1 MTELLMFLAVTLGM
15 ALCVAGVVVWVLLRK
30 GPVVTSASQSQAN
43 VKVYKEQIL
52 DLDREHANG
61 HLSDSEW
68 QQSRDELSVRLLQDT
83 AIEDDPHVIT
93 QAQSWPTAVVIALVF
108 PISALGFYIWLGTPE
123 ALSPMAP
130 AAVSAA
136 AETDQA
142 APPNL
147 DQIAENLASKLQ
159 ADPNN
164 LEGWVLLGRTYRS
177 MGNLDAALSAFD
189 RALKLKADDELILA
203 RAEVLAAKNQ
213 GRFDGEPW
221 RVIREVLQR
230 DPQNYAA
237 MLLAGSASYADNRY
251 ADALE
256 FWQRA
261 RLRLSADHPDVPNLI
276 EAMSTVQAKLKNPA
290 SPSATPATPAAQGAQ
305 GVPAAPA
312 SGSAASGT
320 APAAAAVSATG
331 GAASAL
337 NVSGQ
342 VRLSAALKSQTSP
355 TDVVFVY
362 AVPANGERMPLALL
376 KTTVAQLPLNFT
388 LDDNSA
394 MLPDRKLSGA
404 GQVLVKARISKSG
417 NAIPQSGDWE
427 GSLGPVKVGSTGLDL
442 EIKTQRP

>member
-1 MTELLMFLAVTLGM
+1 
-15 ALCVAGVVVWVLLRK
+15 
-30 GPVVTSASQSQAN
+30 
-43 VKVYKEQIL
+43 
-52 DLDREHANG
+52 
-61 HLSDSEW
+61 
-68 QQSRDELSVRLLQDT
+68 
-83 AIEDDPHVIT
+83 
-93 QAQSWPTAVVIALVF
+93 
-108 PISALGFYIWLGTPE
+108 
-123 ALSPMAP
+123 
-130 AAVSAA
+130 
-136 AETDQA
+136 
-142 APPNL
+142 
-147 DQIAENLASKLQ
+147 LASKLQ

-164 LEGWVLLGRTYRS
+164 LEGWVLLGRTHRS

-189 RALKLKADDELILA
+189 RALKLNPDDELILA

-221 RVIREVLQR
+221 RVVREVLQR

-237 MLLAGSASYADNRY
+237 LLLAGSASYANNRY

-290 SPSATPATPAAQGAQ
+290 SPSATSAAQGAQ
-305 GVPAAPA
+305 GATPAQ
-312 SGSAASGT
+312 GSAASGT
-320 APAAAAVSATG
+320 APAAAVASASKS
-331 GAASAL
+331 AASGL
-337 NVSGQ
+337 SVSGQ
-342 VRLSAALKSQTSP
+342 VRLSPALKSQTSP

-388 LDDNSA
+388 LDDSSA

-404 GQVLVKARISKSG
+404 SQVLVKARISKSG

-427 GSLGPVKVGSTGLDL
+427 SSLGPVKVGATGLDL

>member
-15 ALCVAGVVVWVLLRK
+15 ALCVAGVVVWVLLRQ

-43 VKVYKEQIL
+43 VKVYREQIL

-83 AIEDDPHVIT
+83 AVEDEPHVIT
-93 QAQSWPTAVVIALVF
+93 QAQSWRTAVVIALVF
-108 PISALGFYIWLGTPE
+108 PISALALYIWLGAPE
-123 ALSPMAP
+123 AFSPMP
-130 AAVSAA
+130 SAAVSAEA
-136 AETDQA
+136 ATEQA

-147 DQIAENLASKLQ
+147 DQIVENLASKLQ

-164 LEGWVLLGRTYRS
+164 LEGWVLLGRTHRS

-189 RALKLKADDELILA
+189 RALKLNPDDELILA

-237 MLLAGSASYADNRY
+237 LLLAGSASYANNRY

-276 EAMSTVQAKLKNPA
+276 EAMSAVQAKLKNPA
-290 SPSATPATPAAQGAQ
+290 SPSSTPAAQGA
-305 GVPAAPA
+305 PSAPA
-312 SGSAASGT
+312 SGSAAAGAT
-320 APAAAAVSATG
+320 PAAAVASATG

-342 VRLSAALKSQTSP
+342 VRLSKALTSQTSP

-376 KTTVAQLPLNFT
+376 KTTVAQLPLKFT
-388 LDDNSA
+388 LDDSSA

-404 GQVLVKARISKSG
+404 SQVLVKARISKSG

-427 GSLGPVKVGSTGLDL
+427 GSLGPVKLGSTGLDL

>member
-15 ALCVAGVVVWVLLRK
+15 ALCVAGVVVWVLLRQ

-43 VKVYKEQIL
+43 VKVYREQIL

-61 HLSDSEW
+61 HLSDAEW

-83 AIEDDPHVIT
+83 AVEDEPQLIT
-93 QAQSWPTAVVIALVF
+93 QAQSWRTAVVIALVF
-108 PISALGFYIWLGTPE
+108 PISALGLYIWLGAPE
-123 ALSPMAP
+123 AISPMPP
-130 AAVSAA
+130 ASALAEAATEQAA
-136 AETDQA
+136 A
-142 APPNL
+142 PNL
-147 DQIAENLASKLQ
+147 DQIVENLASKLQ

-164 LEGWVLLGRTYRS
+164 LEGWVLLGRTHRS

-189 RALKLKADDELILA
+189 RALKLNADDELILA

-230 DPQNYAA
+230 DPQNYGAL
-237 MLLAGSASYADNRY
+237 LLAGSASYANNRY

-290 SPSATPATPAAQGAQ
+290 SPSSTPAAQSAQ
-305 GVPAAPA
+305 GAVPAQ
-312 SGSAASGT
+312 GSAAAGA
-320 APAAAAVSATG
+320 APAAAVASAAG
-331 GAASAL
+331 GAASGL

-376 KTTVAQLPLNFT
+376 KTTVAQLPLKFT
-388 LDDNSA
+388 LDDSSA

-404 GQVLVKARISKSG
+404 SQVLVKARISKSG

-427 GSLGPVKVGSTGLDL
+427 GSLGPVKVGASGLDL

>member
-1 MTELLMFLAVTLGM
+1 MLFA
-15 ALCVAGVVVWVLLRK
+15 
-30 GPVVTSASQSQAN
+30 SAS
-43 VKVYKEQIL
+43 V
-52 DLDREHANG
+52 
-61 HLSDSEW
+61 
-68 QQSRDELSVRLLQDT
+68 
-83 AIEDDPHVIT
+83 
-93 QAQSWPTAVVIALVF
+93 
-108 PISALGFYIWLGTPE
+108 E
-123 ALSPMAP
+123 AAT
-130 AAVSAA
+130 
-136 AETDQA
+136 EQA

-147 DQIAENLASKLQ
+147 DQIAASLANKLQ

-164 LEGWVLLGRTYRS
+164 LEGWILLGRTHRS
-177 MGNLDAALSAFD
+177 MGNLDAALSAFE
-189 RALKLKADDELILA
+189 RALKLNPDDELILA

-230 DPQNYAA
+230 DPQNYGAV
-237 MLLAGSASYADNRY
+237 LLAGSASYADNRY

-261 RLRLSADHPDVPNLI
+261 RLQLSADHPDVPNLI

-290 SPSATPATPAAQGAQ
+290 SPSAAPAAQGA
-305 GVPAAPA
+305 PSAPA
-312 SGSAASGT
+312 S
-320 APAAAAVSATG
+320 G

-388 LDDNSA
+388 LDDSSA

-404 GQVLVKARISKSG
+404 SQVLVKARISKSG

-427 GSLGPVKVGSTGLDL
+427 GSLGPVKVGSSGLNL

>member
-1 MTELLMFLAVTLGM
+1 
-15 ALCVAGVVVWVLLRK
+15 
-30 GPVVTSASQSQAN
+30 VVTSASQSQAN
-43 VKVYKEQIL
+43 VKVYREQIL

-61 HLSDSEW
+61 HLSDAEW
-68 QQSRDELSVRLLQDT
+68 QLSRDELSVRLLQDT
-83 AIEDDPHVIT
+83 AVEDEPHVIT
-93 QAQSWPTAVVIALVF
+93 QAQSWPTAVVVALVF
-108 PISALGFYIWLGTPE
+108 PIAALGLYIWLGTPE
-123 ALSPMAP
+123 AINPMPP
-130 AAVSAA
+130 AAVSAEA
-136 AETDQA
+136 ATEQA

-147 DQIAENLASKLQ
+147 DQIVENLASKLQ

-164 LEGWVLLGRTYRS
+164 LEGWVLLGRTHRS

-189 RALKLKADDELILA
+189 RALKLNADDELILA

-221 RVIREVLQR
+221 RVIGEVLQR

-237 MLLAGSASYADNRY
+237 LLLAGSASYANNRY

-276 EAMSTVQAKLKNPA
+276 EAMSTVQAKLKNQA
-290 SPSATPATPAAQGAQ
+290 SPSATPAAQGA
-305 GVPAAPA
+305 PSAPA
-312 SGSAASGT
+312 SVSAASGT
-320 APAAAAVSATG
+320 APAAAVTSATG
-331 GAASAL
+331 GTASAL

-376 KTTVAQLPLNFT
+376 KTTVAQLPLKFT
-388 LDDNSA
+388 LDDSSA

-404 GQVLVKARISKSG
+404 SQVLVKARISKSG
-417 NAIPQSGDWE
+417 NAIPQPGDWE

>member
-15 ALCVAGVVVWVLLRK
+15 ALCVAGVVVWVLLRQ

-43 VKVYKEQIL
+43 VKVYREQIL

-61 HLSDSEW
+61 HLSDAEW

-83 AIEDDPHVIT
+83 AVEDEPQVIT
-93 QAQSWPTAVVIALVF
+93 QAQSWRTAVVIALVF
-108 PISALGFYIWLGTPE
+108 PISALGLYIWLGAPE
-123 ALSPMAP
+123 AISPMPP
-130 AAVSAA
+130 ASALAEAATEQAA
-136 AETDQA
+136 A
-142 APPNL
+142 PNL
-147 DQIAENLASKLQ
+147 DQIVENLASKLQ

-164 LEGWVLLGRTYRS
+164 LEGWVLLGRTHRS

-189 RALKLKADDELILA
+189 RALKLNADDELILA

-230 DPQNYAA
+230 DPQNYGAL
-237 MLLAGSASYADNRY
+237 LLAGSASYANNRY

-290 SPSATPATPAAQGAQ
+290 SPSSTPAAQSAQ
-305 GVPAAPA
+305 GAVPAQ
-312 SGSAASGT
+312 GSAASGA
-320 APAAAAVSATG
+320 APAAAVASAAG

-376 KTTVAQLPLNFT
+376 KTTVAQLPLSFT
-388 LDDNSA
+388 LDDSSA

-404 GQVLVKARISKSG
+404 SQVLVKARISKSG

-427 GSLGPVKVGSTGLDL
+427 GSLGPVKVGATGLDL

>member
-15 ALCVAGVVVWVLLRK
+15 ALCVAGVVVWVLLRQ

-43 VKVYKEQIL
+43 VKVYREQIL

-61 HLSDSEW
+61 HLSDAEW

-83 AIEDDPHVIT
+83 AVEDEPHVIT
-93 QAQSWPTAVVIALVF
+93 QAQSWRTAVVIALVF
-108 PISALGFYIWLGTPE
+108 PMSALGLYIWLGAPE
-123 ALSPMAP
+123 AISPMLFASASVE
-130 AAVSAA
+130 AAT
-136 AETDQA
+136 EQA

-147 DQIAENLASKLQ
+147 DQIAASLANKLQ

-164 LEGWVLLGRTYRS
+164 LEGWILLGRTHRS
-177 MGNLDAALSAFD
+177 MGNLDAALSAFE
-189 RALKLKADDELILA
+189 RALKLNPDDELILA

-230 DPQNYAA
+230 DPQNYGAL
-237 MLLAGSASYADNRY
+237 LLAGSASYADNRY

-261 RLRLSADHPDVPNLI
+261 RLQLSADHPDVPNLI

-290 SPSATPATPAAQGAQ
+290 SPSAAPAAQGA
-305 GVPAAPA
+305 PSAPA
-312 SGSAASGT
+312 S
-320 APAAAAVSATG
+320 G

-337 NVSGQ
+337 NLSGQ

-388 LDDNSA
+388 LDDSSA

-404 GQVLVKARISKSG
+404 SQVLVKARISKSG

-427 GSLGPVKVGSTGLDL
+427 GSLGPVKVGSSGLNL

>member
-15 ALCVAGVVVWVLLRK
+15 ALCVAGVVVWVLLRQ

-43 VKVYKEQIL
+43 VKVYREQIL

-61 HLSDSEW
+61 HLSDAEW

-83 AIEDDPHVIT
+83 AVDDEPHVIT
-93 QAQSWPTAVVIALVF
+93 QAQSWRTAVVIALVF
-108 PISALGFYIWLGTPE
+108 PMSALALYIWLGAPE
-123 ALSPMAP
+123 AFSPMP
-130 AAVSAA
+130 SAAVSAEA
-136 AETDQA
+136 ATEQA

-147 DQIAENLASKLQ
+147 DQIVENLASKLQ

-164 LEGWVLLGRTYRS
+164 LEGWVLLGRTHRS

-189 RALKLKADDELILA
+189 RALKLNADDELILA

-237 MLLAGSASYADNRY
+237 LLLAGSASYANNRY

-261 RLRLSADHPDVPNLI
+261 RLLLAADHPDVPNLI
-276 EAMSTVQAKLKNPA
+276 EAMSTVQAKMKNQA
-290 SPSATPATPAAQGAQ
+290 SPPATPAAQGA
-305 GVPAAPA
+305 PSAPA
-312 SGSAASGT
+312 SGGAAAGT
-320 APAAAAVSATG
+320 APAAAVASAAG

-376 KTTVAQLPLNFT
+376 KTTVAQLPLKFT
-388 LDDNSA
+388 LDDSSA

-404 GQVLVKARISKSG
+404 SQVLVKARVSKSG

-427 GSLGPVKVGSTGLDL
+427 GSLGPVKVGATGLDL

>member
-1 MTELLMFLAVTLGM
+1 
-15 ALCVAGVVVWVLLRK
+15 
-30 GPVVTSASQSQAN
+30 
-43 VKVYKEQIL
+43 
-52 DLDREHANG
+52 
-61 HLSDSEW
+61 
-68 QQSRDELSVRLLQDT
+68 
-83 AIEDDPHVIT
+83 
-93 QAQSWPTAVVIALVF
+93 
-108 PISALGFYIWLGTPE
+108 
-123 ALSPMAP
+123 
-130 AAVSAA
+130 
-136 AETDQA
+136 
-142 APPNL
+142 
-147 DQIAENLASKLQ
+147 
-159 ADPNN
+159 
-164 LEGWVLLGRTYRS
+164 

-189 RALKLKADDELILA
+189 RALKLNADDELILA

-237 MLLAGSASYADNRY
+237 LLLAGSASYANNRY

-290 SPSATPATPAAQGAQ
+290 SPSVTPAAQGAQ
-305 GVPAAPA
+305 G
-312 SGSAASGT
+312 T
-320 APAAAAVSATG
+320 APAAAVASAAG

-376 KTTVAQLPLNFT
+376 KTTVAQLPLKFT
-388 LDDNSA
+388 LDDSSA

-404 GQVLVKARISKSG
+404 SQVLVKARISKSG

>member
-15 ALCVAGVVVWVLLRK
+15 ALCVAGVVVWVLLRQ

-43 VKVYKEQIL
+43 VKVYREQIL

-61 HLSDSEW
+61 HLSDAEW

-83 AIEDDPHVIT
+83 AVEDEPQLIT
-93 QAQSWPTAVVIALVF
+93 QAQSWRTAVVIALVF
-108 PISALGFYIWLGTPE
+108 PISALGLYIWLGAPE
-123 ALSPMAP
+123 AISPMPP
-130 AAVSAA
+130 ASALAEAATEQAA
-136 AETDQA
+136 A
-142 APPNL
+142 PNL
-147 DQIAENLASKLQ
+147 DQIVENLASKLQ

-164 LEGWVLLGRTYRS
+164 LEGWVLLGRTHRS

-189 RALKLKADDELILA
+189 RALKLNADDELILA

-237 MLLAGSASYADNRY
+237 LLLAGSASYANNRY

-290 SPSATPATPAAQGAQ
+290 SPSSTPAAQSAQ
-305 GVPAAPA
+305 GAVPAQ
-312 SGSAASGT
+312 GSAAAGA
-320 APAAAAVSATG
+320 APAAAVASAAG
-331 GAASAL
+331 GAASGL

-376 KTTVAQLPLNFT
+376 KTTVAQLPLSFT
-388 LDDNSA
+388 LDDSSA

-404 GQVLVKARISKSG
+404 SQVLVKARISKSG

-427 GSLGPVKVGSTGLDL
+427 GSLGPVKVGATGLDL

>member
-15 ALCVAGVVVWVLLRK
+15 ALCVAGVVVWVLLRQ

-43 VKVYKEQIL
+43 VKVYREQIL

-83 AIEDDPHVIT
+83 AVEDEPHVIT
-93 QAQSWPTAVVIALVF
+93 QAQSWRTAVVIALVF
-108 PISALGFYIWLGTPE
+108 PISALALYIWLGAPE
-123 ALSPMAP
+123 AFSPMP
-130 AAVSAA
+130 SAAVSAEA
-136 AETDQA
+136 ATDQA

-147 DQIAENLASKLQ
+147 DQIVENLASKLQ

-164 LEGWVLLGRTYRS
+164 LEGWVLLGRTHRS

-189 RALKLKADDELILA
+189 RALKLNADDELILA

-237 MLLAGSASYADNRY
+237 LLLAGSASYANNRY

-261 RLRLSADHPDVPNLI
+261 RLRLTADHPDVPNLI
-276 EAMSTVQAKLKNPA
+276 EAMSAVQAKLKNPA
-290 SPSATPATPAAQGAQ
+290 SPSSTPAAQGA
-305 GVPAAPA
+305 PSAPA
-312 SGSAASGT
+312 SGSAAAGAT
-320 APAAAAVSATG
+320 PAAAVASATG

-342 VRLSAALKSQTSP
+342 VRLSKALTSQTSP

-376 KTTVAQLPLNFT
+376 KTTVAQLPLKFT
-388 LDDNSA
+388 LDDSSA

-404 GQVLVKARISKSG
+404 SQVLVKARISKSG

-427 GSLGPVKVGSTGLDL
+427 GSLGPVKLGSTGLDL

>member
-1 MTELLMFLAVTLGM
+1 MTELLVFLAVTLGL
-15 ALCVAGVVVWVLLRK
+15 ALCVAGVMVWVLLRQ

-43 VKVYKEQIL
+43 VKVYREQIL

-61 HLSDSEW
+61 HLSDAEW

-83 AIEDDPHVIT
+83 AVEDEPHVIT
-93 QAQSWPTAVVIALVF
+93 QAPSWRTAVVIALLF
-108 PISALGFYIWLGTPE
+108 PMSALTLYIWLGAPE
-123 ALSPMAP
+123 ALSPVPTSAS
-130 AAVSAA
+130 ASAA
-136 AETDQA
+136 AETEQA

-147 DQIAENLASKLQ
+147 DQIAASLANKLQ
-159 ADPNN
+159 SDPNN

-189 RALKLKADDELILA
+189 RAFKLSADDELMLA

-237 MLLAGSASYADNRY
+237 LLLAGSASYADNHY

-261 RLRLSADHPDVPNLI
+261 RLRLTADHPDVPNLV
-276 EAMSTVQAKLKNPA
+276 EAMSTVQAKLKSPVNP
-290 SPSATPATPAAQGAQ
+290 SSTPAAQGTPAP
-305 GVPAAPA
+305 GSAAPA
-312 SGSAASGT
+312 T
-320 APAAAAVSATG
+320 APAAAQATAAG
-331 GAASAL
+331 GAASGL

-355 TDVVFVY
+355 QDVVFVY
-362 AVPANGERMPLALL
+362 AIPANGERMPLALL

-388 LDDNSA
+388 LDDSSA

-404 GQVLVKARISKSG
+404 SQVLVKARISKSG

-427 GSLGPVKVGSTGLDL
+427 GSLGPVKVGSSGLNL

>member
-15 ALCVAGVVVWVLLRK
+15 ALCVAGVVVWVLLRQ

-43 VKVYKEQIL
+43 VKVYREQIL

-61 HLSDSEW
+61 HLSDAEW

-83 AIEDDPHVIT
+83 AVEDEPQVIT
-93 QAQSWPTAVVIALVF
+93 QAQSWRTAVVVALVF
-108 PISALGFYIWLGTPE
+108 PISALGLYIWLGAPE
-123 ALSPMAP
+123 AISPMPP
-130 AAVSAA
+130 ASALAEAATEQAA
-136 AETDQA
+136 A
-142 APPNL
+142 PNL
-147 DQIAENLASKLQ
+147 DQIVENLASKLQ

-164 LEGWVLLGRTYRS
+164 LEGWVLLGRTHRS

-189 RALKLKADDELILA
+189 RALKLNADDELILA

-237 MLLAGSASYADNRY
+237 LLLAGSASYANNRY

-290 SPSATPATPAAQGAQ
+290 SPSSTPAAQSAQ
-305 GVPAAPA
+305 GAVPAQ
-312 SGSAASGT
+312 GSAASGA
-320 APAAAAVSATG
+320 APAAAVASAAG

-376 KTTVAQLPLNFT
+376 KTTVAQLPLKFT
-388 LDDNSA
+388 LDDSSA

-404 GQVLVKARISKSG
+404 SQVLVKARISKSG

-427 GSLGPVKVGSTGLDL
+427 GSLGPVKVGATGLDL

>member
-15 ALCVAGVVVWVLLRK
+15 ALCVAGVVVWVLLRQ

-43 VKVYKEQIL
+43 VKVYREQIL

-61 HLSDSEW
+61 HLSDAEW

-83 AIEDDPHVIT
+83 AVEDEPQVIT
-93 QAQSWPTAVVIALVF
+93 QAQSWRTAVVVALVF
-108 PISALGFYIWLGTPE
+108 PISALGLYIWLGAPE
-123 ALSPMAP
+123 AISPMPP
-130 AAVSAA
+130 ASALAEAATEQAA
-136 AETDQA
+136 A
-142 APPNL
+142 PNL
-147 DQIAENLASKLQ
+147 DQIVENLASKLQ

-164 LEGWVLLGRTYRS
+164 LEGWVLLGRTHRS

-189 RALKLKADDELILA
+189 RALKLNADDELILA

-230 DPQNYAA
+230 DPQNYGAL
-237 MLLAGSASYADNRY
+237 LLAGSASYANNRY

-276 EAMSTVQAKLKNPA
+276 EAMSTVQTKLKNPA
-290 SPSATPATPAAQGAQ
+290 SPSSTPAAQSAQ
-305 GVPAAPA
+305 GAVPAQ
-312 SGSAASGT
+312 GSAASGA
-320 APAAAAVSATG
+320 APAAAVASAAG

-376 KTTVAQLPLNFT
+376 KTTVAQLPLSFT
-388 LDDNSA
+388 LDDSSA

-404 GQVLVKARISKSG
+404 SQVLVKARISKSG

-427 GSLGPVKVGSTGLDL
+427 GSLGPVKVGATGLDL

>member
-15 ALCVAGVVVWVLLRK
+15 ALCVAGVVVWVLLRQ

-43 VKVYKEQIL
+43 VKVYREQIL

-61 HLSDSEW
+61 HLSDAEW

-83 AIEDDPHVIT
+83 AVEDEPQLIT
-93 QAQSWPTAVVIALVF
+93 QAQSWRTAVVIALVF
-108 PISALGFYIWLGTPE
+108 PISALGLYIWLGAPE
-123 ALSPMAP
+123 AISPMPP
-130 AAVSAA
+130 ASASAEAATEQAA
-136 AETDQA
+136 A
-142 APPNL
+142 PNL
-147 DQIAENLASKLQ
+147 DQIVENLASKLQ

-164 LEGWVLLGRTYRS
+164 LEGWVLLGRTHRS

-189 RALKLKADDELILA
+189 RALKLNADDELILA

-237 MLLAGSASYADNRY
+237 LLLAGSASYANNRY

-276 EAMSTVQAKLKNPA
+276 EAMSTVQAKLKNPTT
-290 SPSATPATPAAQGAQ
+290 PSSTPAAQGAQ
-305 GVPAAPA
+305 GAPSASA

-320 APAAAAVSATG
+320 APAAPVASAAG
-331 GAASAL
+331 GAVSAL

-376 KTTVAQLPLNFT
+376 KTTVAQLPLSFT
-388 LDDNSA
+388 LDDSSA

-404 GQVLVKARISKSG
+404 SQVLVKARISKSG

-427 GSLGPVKVGSTGLDL
+427 GSLGPVKVGATGLDL

>member
-15 ALCVAGVVVWVLLRK
+15 ALCVAGVVVWVLLRQ

-43 VKVYKEQIL
+43 VKVYREQIL

-61 HLSDSEW
+61 HLSDAEW

-83 AIEDDPHVIT
+83 AVEDEPQLIT
-93 QAQSWPTAVVIALVF
+93 QAQSWRTAVVIALVF
-108 PISALGFYIWLGTPE
+108 PISALGLYIWLGAPE
-123 ALSPMAP
+123 AISPMPP
-130 AAVSAA
+130 ASALAEAATEQAA
-136 AETDQA
+136 A
-142 APPNL
+142 PNL
-147 DQIAENLASKLQ
+147 DQIVENLASKLQ

-164 LEGWVLLGRTYRS
+164 LEGWVLLGRTHRS

-189 RALKLKADDELILA
+189 RALKLNADDELILA

-237 MLLAGSASYADNRY
+237 LLLAGSASYANNRY

-276 EAMSTVQAKLKNPA
+276 EAMSTVQAKLKNPTT
-290 SPSATPATPAAQGAQ
+290 PSSTPAAQSAQ
-305 GVPAAPA
+305 GAVPAQ
-312 SGSAASGT
+312 GSAASGT
-320 APAAAAVSATG
+320 APAAPVASAAG
-331 GAASAL
+331 GAVSAL

-376 KTTVAQLPLNFT
+376 KTTVAQLPLSFT
-388 LDDNSA
+388 LDDSSA

-404 GQVLVKARISKSG
+404 SQVLVKARISKSG

-427 GSLGPVKVGSTGLDL
+427 GSLGPVKVGATGLDL

>member
-15 ALCVAGVVVWVLLRK
+15 ALCVAGVMVWVLLRQ

-43 VKVYKEQIL
+43 VKVYREQIL

-61 HLSDSEW
+61 HLSDAEW

-83 AIEDDPHVIT
+83 AVEDEPQVIT
-93 QAQSWPTAVVIALVF
+93 QAQSWRTAVVIALVF
-108 PISALGFYIWLGTPE
+108 PISALGLYIWLGAPE
-123 ALSPMAP
+123 AISPMPP
-130 AAVSAA
+130 ASASAEAATEQAA
-136 AETDQA
+136 A
-142 APPNL
+142 PNL
-147 DQIAENLASKLQ
+147 DQIVENLASKLQ

-164 LEGWVLLGRTYRS
+164 LEGWVLLGRTHRS

-189 RALKLKADDELILA
+189 RALKLNADDELILA

-237 MLLAGSASYADNRY
+237 LLLAGSASYANNRY

-276 EAMSTVQAKLKNPA
+276 EAMSTVQAKLKNPTT
-290 SPSATPATPAAQGAQ
+290 PSSTPAAQGAQ
-305 GVPAAPA
+305 GAPSASA

-320 APAAAAVSATG
+320 APAAPVASAAG
-331 GAASAL
+331 GAVSAL

-376 KTTVAQLPLNFT
+376 KTTVAQLPLSFT
-388 LDDNSA
+388 LDDSSA

-404 GQVLVKARISKSG
+404 SQVLVKARISKSG

-427 GSLGPVKVGSTGLDL
+427 GSLGPVKVGATGLDL

>member
-1 MTELLMFLAVTLGM
+1 MTELLMFLAITLGM
-15 ALCVAGVVVWVLLRK
+15 ALCVAGVVVWVLLRQ

-43 VKVYKEQIL
+43 VKVYREQIL

-83 AIEDDPHVIT
+83 AVEDEPHVIT
-93 QAQSWPTAVVIALVF
+93 QAQSWRTAVVIALVF
-108 PISALGFYIWLGTPE
+108 PISALGLYIWLGAPQ
-123 ALSPMAP
+123 ALSPMPP
-130 AAVSAA
+130 ASVSAEA
-136 AETDQA
+136 ATEQA

-147 DQIAENLASKLQ
+147 DQIVASLASKLQ

-164 LEGWVLLGRTYRS
+164 LEGWVLLGRTHRS

-189 RALKLKADDELILA
+189 RALKLNPDDELILA

-221 RVIREVLQR
+221 RVIGEVLQR

-237 MLLAGSASYADNRY
+237 LLLAGSASYANNRY

-276 EAMSTVQAKLKNPA
+276 EAMSTVQAKMKNPA
-290 SPSATPATPAAQGAQ
+290 SPSATPAAQGA
-305 GVPAAPA
+305 PSAPG
-312 SGSAASGT
+312 SGNAASGT
-320 APAAAAVSATG
+320 APAAAAAVASG
-331 GAASAL
+331 SAASGL
-337 NVSGQ
+337 SVSGQ
-342 VRLSAALKSQTSP
+342 VRLSPALKSQTSP

-376 KTTVAQLPLNFT
+376 KTTVAQLPLKFT
-388 LDDNSA
+388 LDDSSA

-404 GQVLVKARISKSG
+404 SQVLVKARISKSG

-427 GSLGPVKVGSTGLDL
+427 GSLGPVKVGATGLDL

>member
-15 ALCVAGVVVWVLLRK
+15 ALCVAGVVVWVLLRQ

-43 VKVYKEQIL
+43 VKVYREQIL

-83 AIEDDPHVIT
+83 AVEDEPHVIT
-93 QAQSWPTAVVIALVF
+93 QAQSWRTAVVIALVF
-108 PISALGFYIWLGTPE
+108 PISALALYIWLGAPE
-123 ALSPMAP
+123 AINPMPP
-130 AAVSAA
+130 AAVSAEAA
-136 AETDQA
+136 AEQA

-147 DQIAENLASKLQ
+147 DQIVENLASKLQ

-164 LEGWVLLGRTYRS
+164 LEGWVLLGRTHRS

-189 RALKLKADDELILA
+189 RALKLNADDELILA

-237 MLLAGSASYADNRY
+237 LLLAGSASYADNRY

-290 SPSATPATPAAQGAQ
+290 SPSATPAAQGA
-305 GVPAAPA
+305 PSAPA
-312 SGSAASGT
+312 SGSAAAGT
-320 APAAAAVSATG
+320 APAAAVPSAAG

-376 KTTVAQLPLNFT
+376 KTTVAQLPLKFT
-388 LDDNSA
+388 LDDSSA

-404 GQVLVKARISKSG
+404 SQVFVKARISKSG
-417 NAIPQSGDWE
+417 NAIPQPGDWE

>member
-15 ALCVAGVVVWVLLRK
+15 ALCVAGVVVWVLLRQ

-43 VKVYKEQIL
+43 VKVYREQIL

-61 HLSDSEW
+61 HLSDAEW

-83 AIEDDPHVIT
+83 AVEDEPHVIT
-93 QAQSWPTAVVIALVF
+93 QAQSWRTAVVIALVF
-108 PISALGFYIWLGTPE
+108 PMSALGLYIWLGAPE
-123 ALSPMAP
+123 AISPMLFASASVE
-130 AAVSAA
+130 AAT
-136 AETDQA
+136 EQA

-147 DQIAENLASKLQ
+147 DQIAASLANKLQ

-164 LEGWVLLGRTYRS
+164 LEGWILLGRTHRS
-177 MGNLDAALSAFD
+177 MGNLDAALSAFE
-189 RALKLKADDELILA
+189 RALKLNPDDELILA

-230 DPQNYAA
+230 DPQNYGAL
-237 MLLAGSASYADNRY
+237 LLAGSASYADNRY

-261 RLRLSADHPDVPNLI
+261 RLQLSADHPDVPNLI

-290 SPSATPATPAAQGAQ
+290 SPSAAPAAQGAQ
-305 GVPAAPA
+305 GAPSAPA
-312 SGSAASGT
+312 S
-320 APAAAAVSATG
+320 G

-388 LDDNSA
+388 LDDSSA

-404 GQVLVKARISKSG
+404 SQVLVKARISKSG

-427 GSLGPVKVGSTGLDL
+427 GSLGPVKVGSSGLNL

>member
-15 ALCVAGVVVWVLLRK
+15 ALCVAGVVVWVLLRQ

-43 VKVYKEQIL
+43 VKVYREQIL

-61 HLSDSEW
+61 HLSDAEW

-83 AIEDDPHVIT
+83 AVEDEPQLIT
-93 QAQSWPTAVVIALVF
+93 QAQSWRTAVVIALVF
-108 PISALGFYIWLGTPE
+108 PISALGLYIWLGAPE
-123 ALSPMAP
+123 AISPMPP
-130 AAVSAA
+130 ASALAEAATEQAA
-136 AETDQA
+136 A
-142 APPNL
+142 PNL
-147 DQIAENLASKLQ
+147 DQIVENLASKLQ

-164 LEGWVLLGRTYRS
+164 LEGWVLLGRTHRS

-189 RALKLKADDELILA
+189 RALKLNADDELILA

-230 DPQNYAA
+230 DPQNYGAL
-237 MLLAGSASYADNRY
+237 LLAGSASYANNRY

-276 EAMSTVQAKLKNPA
+276 EAMSTVQTKLKNPA
-290 SPSATPATPAAQGAQ
+290 SPSSTPAAQSAQ
-305 GVPAAPA
+305 GAVPAQ
-312 SGSAASGT
+312 GSAASGT
-320 APAAAAVSATG
+320 APAAAVASAAG
-331 GAASAL
+331 GAVSAL

-376 KTTVAQLPLNFT
+376 KTTVAQLPLKFT
-388 LDDNSA
+388 LDDSSA

-404 GQVLVKARISKSG
+404 SQVLVKARISKSG

-427 GSLGPVKVGSTGLDL
+427 GSLGPVKVGATGLDL

>member
-15 ALCVAGVVVWVLLRK
+15 ALCVAGVVVWVLLRQ

-43 VKVYKEQIL
+43 VKVYREQIL

-61 HLSDSEW
+61 HLSDAEW

-83 AIEDDPHVIT
+83 AVEDEPQLIT
-93 QAQSWPTAVVIALVF
+93 QAQSWRTAVVIALVF
-108 PISALGFYIWLGTPE
+108 PISALGLYIWLGAPE
-123 ALSPMAP
+123 AISPMPP
-130 AAVSAA
+130 ASALAEAATEQAA
-136 AETDQA
+136 A
-142 APPNL
+142 PNL
-147 DQIAENLASKLQ
+147 DQIVENLASKLQ

-164 LEGWVLLGRTYRS
+164 LEGWVLLGRTHRS

-189 RALKLKADDELILA
+189 RALKLNADDELILA

-230 DPQNYAA
+230 DPQNYGAL
-237 MLLAGSASYADNRY
+237 LLAGSASYANNRY

-290 SPSATPATPAAQGAQ
+290 SPSATPAAQGAQ
-305 GVPAAPA
+305 GAAPA

-320 APAAAAVSATG
+320 APAAAVASAAG

-376 KTTVAQLPLNFT
+376 KTTVAQLPLSFT
-388 LDDNSA
+388 LDDSSA

-404 GQVLVKARISKSG
+404 SQVLVKARISKSG

-427 GSLGPVKVGSTGLDL
+427 GSLGPVKVGATGLDL

>member
-15 ALCVAGVVVWVLLRK
+15 ALCVAGVVVWVLLRQ

-43 VKVYKEQIL
+43 VKVYREQIL

-61 HLSDSEW
+61 HLSDAEW

-83 AIEDDPHVIT
+83 AVEDEPQLIT
-93 QAQSWPTAVVIALVF
+93 QAQSWRTAVVIALVF
-108 PISALGFYIWLGTPE
+108 PISALGLYIWLGAPE
-123 ALSPMAP
+123 AISPMPP
-130 AAVSAA
+130 ASASAEA
-136 AETDQA
+136 ATEQA

-147 DQIAENLASKLQ
+147 DQIVENLASKLQ

-164 LEGWVLLGRTYRS
+164 LEGWVLLGRTHRS

-189 RALKLKADDELILA
+189 RALKLNADDELILA

-237 MLLAGSASYADNRY
+237 LLLAGSASYANNRY

-290 SPSATPATPAAQGAQ
+290 SPSSNPAAQSAQ
-305 GVPAAPA
+305 GAVPAQ
-312 SGSAASGT
+312 GSAAAGA
-320 APAAAAVSATG
+320 APAAAVASAAG
-331 GAASAL
+331 GAASGL
-337 NVSGQ
+337 SVSGQ
-342 VRLSAALKSQTSP
+342 VRLSSALKSQTSP

-376 KTTVAQLPLNFT
+376 KTTVAQLPLKFT
-388 LDDNSA
+388 LDDSSA

-404 GQVLVKARISKSG
+404 SQVLVKARISKSG

-427 GSLGPVKVGSTGLDL
+427 GSLGPVKVGATGLDL

>member
-15 ALCVAGVVVWVLLRK
+15 ALCVAGVVVWVLLRQ

-43 VKVYKEQIL
+43 VKVYREQIL

-61 HLSDSEW
+61 HLSDAEW

-83 AIEDDPHVIT
+83 AVEDEPQLIT
-93 QAQSWPTAVVIALVF
+93 QAQSWRTAVVIALVF
-108 PISALGFYIWLGTPE
+108 PISALGLYIWLGAPE
-123 ALSPMAP
+123 AISPMPP
-130 AAVSAA
+130 ASASAEA
-136 AETDQA
+136 ATEQA

-147 DQIAENLASKLQ
+147 DQIVENLASKLQ

-164 LEGWVLLGRTYRS
+164 LEGWVLLGRTHRS

-189 RALKLKADDELILA
+189 RALKLNADDELILA

-237 MLLAGSASYADNRY
+237 LLLAGSASYANNRY

-290 SPSATPATPAAQGAQ
+290 SPSSNPAAQSAQ
-305 GVPAAPA
+305 GAVPAQ
-312 SGSAASGT
+312 GSAAAGA
-320 APAAAAVSATG
+320 APAAAVASAAG

-376 KTTVAQLPLNFT
+376 KTTVAQLPLSFT
-388 LDDNSA
+388 LDDSSA

-404 GQVLVKARISKSG
+404 SQVLVKARISKSG

-427 GSLGPVKVGSTGLDL
+427 GSLGPVKVGATGLDL

>member
-15 ALCVAGVVVWVLLRK
+15 ALCVAGVVVWVLLRQ

-43 VKVYKEQIL
+43 VKVYREQIL

-83 AIEDDPHVIT
+83 AVEDEPHVIT
-93 QAQSWPTAVVIALVF
+93 QAQSWRTAVVIALVF
-108 PISALGFYIWLGTPE
+108 PISALGLYIWLGAPE
-123 ALSPMAP
+123 AISPMPPVAV
-130 AAVSAA
+130 AAEAA
-136 AETDQA
+136 AEQA

-147 DQIAENLASKLQ
+147 DQIVENLASKLQ

-164 LEGWVLLGRTYRS
+164 LEGWVLLGRTHRS

-189 RALKLKADDELILA
+189 RALKLSADDELILA

-237 MLLAGSASYADNRY
+237 LLLAGSASYANNRY

-290 SPSATPATPAAQGAQ
+290 SPSASPAAQGA
-305 GVPAAPA
+305 PSAPA
-312 SGSAASGT
+312 SGSAAAGT
-320 APAAAAVSATG
+320 APAAAVTSAAG

-342 VRLSAALKSQTSP
+342 VRLSAALKSQISP

-376 KTTVAQLPLNFT
+376 KTTVAQLPLKFT
-388 LDDNSA
+388 LDDSSA

-404 GQVLVKARISKSG
+404 SQVFVKARISKSG

>member
-15 ALCVAGVVVWVLLRK
+15 ALCVAGVVVWVLLRQ

-43 VKVYKEQIL
+43 VKVYREQIL

-61 HLSDSEW
+61 HLSDAEW

-83 AIEDDPHVIT
+83 AVEDEPQVIT
-93 QAQSWPTAVVIALVF
+93 QAQSWRTAVVIALVF
-108 PISALGFYIWLGTPE
+108 PISALGLYIWLGAPE
-123 ALSPMAP
+123 AISPMLP
-130 AAVSAA
+130 ASALAEAATEQAA
-136 AETDQA
+136 A
-142 APPNL
+142 PNL
-147 DQIAENLASKLQ
+147 DQIVENLASKLQ

-164 LEGWVLLGRTYRS
+164 LEGWVLLGRTHRS

-189 RALKLKADDELILA
+189 RALKLNADDELILA

-230 DPQNYAA
+230 DPQNYGAL
-237 MLLAGSASYADNRY
+237 LLAGSASYANNRY

-290 SPSATPATPAAQGAQ
+290 SPSSTPAAQSAQ
-305 GVPAAPA
+305 GAVPAQ
-312 SGSAASGT
+312 GSAASGA
-320 APAAAAVSATG
+320 APAAAVASAAG

-342 VRLSAALKSQTSP
+342 VRLSAALKSQTST

-376 KTTVAQLPLNFT
+376 KTTVAQLPLSFT
-388 LDDNSA
+388 LDDSSA

-404 GQVLVKARISKSG
+404 SQVLVKARISKSG

-427 GSLGPVKVGSTGLDL
+427 GSLGPVKVGATGLDL

>member
-1 MTELLMFLAVTLGM
+1 MTELLMFLAVSLGM
-15 ALCVAGVVVWVLLRK
+15 ALCVAGVVVWVLLRQ

-43 VKVYKEQIL
+43 VKVYREQIL

-61 HLSDSEW
+61 HLSDAEW

-83 AIEDDPHVIT
+83 AVEDEPHVIT
-93 QAQSWPTAVVIALVF
+93 QAQSWRTAVVIALVF
-108 PISALGFYIWLGTPE
+108 PISALGLYIWLGAPE
-123 ALSPMAP
+123 AFSPMPP
-130 AAVSAA
+130 AAVSAEA
-136 AETDQA
+136 ATEQT

-147 DQIAENLASKLQ
+147 DQIVENLASKLQ

-164 LEGWVLLGRTYRS
+164 LEGWVLLGRTHRS

-189 RALKLKADDELILA
+189 RALKLNPDDELILA

-230 DPQNYAA
+230 DPQNYGAL
-237 MLLAGSASYADNRY
+237 LLAGSASYADNRY

-261 RLRLSADHPDVPNLI
+261 RLQLSADHPDVPNLI

-290 SPSATPATPAAQGAQ
+290 SPSAAPAAQGA
-305 GVPAAPA
+305 PSAPA
-312 SGSAASGT
+312 S
-320 APAAAAVSATG
+320 G

-388 LDDNSA
+388 LDDSSA

-404 GQVLVKARISKSG
+404 SQVLVKARISKSG

-427 GSLGPVKVGSTGLDL
+427 GSLGPVKVGSSGLNL

>member
-15 ALCVAGVVVWVLLRK
+15 ALCVAGVVVWVLLRQ

-43 VKVYKEQIL
+43 VKVYREQIL

-61 HLSDSEW
+61 HLSDAEW

-83 AIEDDPHVIT
+83 AVEDEPQVIT
-93 QAQSWPTAVVIALVF
+93 QAQSWRTAVVVALVF
-108 PISALGFYIWLGTPE
+108 PISALGLYIWLGAPE
-123 ALSPMAP
+123 AISPMPP
-130 AAVSAA
+130 ASALAEAATEQAA
-136 AETDQA
+136 A
-142 APPNL
+142 PNL
-147 DQIAENLASKLQ
+147 DQIVENLASKLQ

-164 LEGWVLLGRTYRS
+164 LEGWVLLGRTHRS

-189 RALKLKADDELILA
+189 RALKLNADDELILA

-237 MLLAGSASYADNRY
+237 LLLAGSASYANNRY

-290 SPSATPATPAAQGAQ
+290 SPSSNPPAQGA
-305 GVPAAPA
+305 PSA
-312 SGSAASGT
+312 AASGNAASGA
-320 APAAAAVSATG
+320 APAAAVASAAG
-331 GAASAL
+331 GAASGL
-337 NVSGQ
+337 SVSGQ
-342 VRLSAALKSQTSP
+342 VRLSSALKSQTSP

-376 KTTVAQLPLNFT
+376 KTTVAQLPLKFT
-388 LDDNSA
+388 LDDSSA

-404 GQVLVKARISKSG
+404 SQVLVKARISKSG

>member
-15 ALCVAGVVVWVLLRK
+15 ALCVAGVVVWVLLRQ

-43 VKVYKEQIL
+43 VKVYREQIL

-61 HLSDSEW
+61 HLSDAEW

-83 AIEDDPHVIT
+83 EVEDEPQLIT
-93 QAQSWPTAVVIALVF
+93 QAQSWRTAVVIALVF
-108 PISALGFYIWLGTPE
+108 PISALGLYIWLGAPE
-123 ALSPMAP
+123 AISPMPP
-130 AAVSAA
+130 ASALAEAATEQAA
-136 AETDQA
+136 A
-142 APPNL
+142 PNL
-147 DQIAENLASKLQ
+147 DQIVENLASKLQ

-164 LEGWVLLGRTYRS
+164 LEGWVLLGRTHRS

-189 RALKLKADDELILA
+189 RALKLNADDELILA

-237 MLLAGSASYADNRY
+237 LLLAGSASYANNRY

-290 SPSATPATPAAQGAQ
+290 SPSSNPPAPGAPSAPASGNSASGATPAAA
-305 GVPAAPA
+305 VA
-312 SGSAASGT
+312 SAA
-320 APAAAAVSATG
+320 G
-331 GAASAL
+331 GAVSAL

-376 KTTVAQLPLNFT
+376 KTTVAQLPLKFT
-388 LDDNSA
+388 LDDSSA

-404 GQVLVKARISKSG
+404 SQVLVKARISKSG

-427 GSLGPVKVGSTGLDL
+427 GSLGPVKVGATGLDL

>member
-15 ALCVAGVVVWVLLRK
+15 ALCVAGVVVWVLLRQ

-43 VKVYKEQIL
+43 VKVYREQIL

-61 HLSDSEW
+61 HLSDAEW
-68 QQSRDELSVRLLQDT
+68 QLSRDELSVRLLQDT
-83 AIEDDPHVIT
+83 AVEDEPHVIT
-93 QAQSWPTAVVIALVF
+93 QAQSWPTAVVVALVF
-108 PISALGFYIWLGTPE
+108 PIAALGLYIWLGTPE
-123 ALSPMAP
+123 AINPMPP
-130 AAVSAA
+130 AAVSAEA
-136 AETDQA
+136 ATEQA

-147 DQIAENLASKLQ
+147 DQIVENLASKLQ

-164 LEGWVLLGRTYRS
+164 LEGWVLLGRTHRS

-189 RALKLKADDELILA
+189 RALKLNADDELILA

-221 RVIREVLQR
+221 RVIGEVLQR

-237 MLLAGSASYADNRY
+237 LLLAGSASYANNRY

-276 EAMSTVQAKLKNPA
+276 EAMSTVQAKLKNQA
-290 SPSATPATPAAQGAQ
+290 SPSATPAAQGA
-305 GVPAAPA
+305 PSAPA
-312 SGSAASGT
+312 SVSAASGT
-320 APAAAAVSATG
+320 APAAAVTSATG
-331 GAASAL
+331 GTASAL

-376 KTTVAQLPLNFT
+376 KTTVAQLPLKFT
-388 LDDNSA
+388 LDDSSA

-404 GQVLVKARISKSG
+404 SQVLVKARISKSG
-417 NAIPQSGDWE
+417 NAIPQPGDWE

>member
-15 ALCVAGVVVWVLLRK
+15 ALCVAGVVVWVLLRQ

-43 VKVYKEQIL
+43 VKVYREQIL

-61 HLSDSEW
+61 HLSDAEW

-83 AIEDDPHVIT
+83 AVEDEPQVIT
-93 QAQSWPTAVVIALVF
+93 QAQSWRTAVVVALVF
-108 PISALGFYIWLGTPE
+108 PISALGLYIWLGAPE
-123 ALSPMAP
+123 AISPMPP
-130 AAVSAA
+130 ASALAEAATEQAA
-136 AETDQA
+136 A
-142 APPNL
+142 PNL
-147 DQIAENLASKLQ
+147 DQIVENLASKLQ

-164 LEGWVLLGRTYRS
+164 LEGWVLLGRTHRS

-189 RALKLKADDELILA
+189 RALKLNADDELILA

-230 DPQNYAA
+230 DPQNYGAL
-237 MLLAGSASYADNRY
+237 LLAGSASYANNRY

-290 SPSATPATPAAQGAQ
+290 SPSSTPAAQSAQ
-305 GVPAAPA
+305 GAVPAQ
-312 SGSAASGT
+312 GSAASGT
-320 APAAAAVSATG
+320 APAAAVASAAG

-376 KTTVAQLPLNFT
+376 KTTVAQLPLKFT
-388 LDDNSA
+388 LDDSSA

-404 GQVLVKARISKSG
+404 SQVLVKARISKSG

-427 GSLGPVKVGSTGLDL
+427 GSLGPVKVGATGLDL

>member
-15 ALCVAGVVVWVLLRK
+15 ALCVAGVVVWVLLRQ

-43 VKVYKEQIL
+43 VKVYREQIL

-83 AIEDDPHVIT
+83 AVEDEPHVIT
-93 QAQSWPTAVVIALVF
+93 QAQSWRTAVVIALVF
-108 PISALGFYIWLGTPE
+108 PMSALGLYIWLGAPE
-123 ALSPMAP
+123 AISPMP
-130 AAVSAA
+130 PVAASAEA
-136 AETDQA
+136 ATEQA

-147 DQIAENLASKLQ
+147 DQIVENLASKLQ

-164 LEGWVLLGRTYRS
+164 LEGWVLLGRTHRS

-189 RALKLKADDELILA
+189 RALKLNADDELILA

-237 MLLAGSASYADNRY
+237 LLLAGSASYANNRY

-261 RLRLSADHPDVPNLI
+261 RLLLAADHPDVPNLI
-276 EAMSTVQAKLKNPA
+276 EAMSTVQAKMKNQASSPA
-290 SPSATPATPAAQGAQ
+290 EYGASS
-305 GVPAAPA
+305 APA
-312 SGSAASGT
+312 SGGAASGT
-320 APAAAAVSATG
+320 QPAAAVASAAG
-331 GAASAL
+331 GTASAL

-376 KTTVAQLPLNFT
+376 KTTVAQLPLKFT
-388 LDDNSA
+388 LDDTSA

-404 GQVLVKARISKSG
+404 SQVLVKARVSKSG

-427 GSLGPVKVGSTGLDL
+427 GSLGPVKVGATGLDL

>member
-1 MTELLMFLAVTLGM
+1 MTELLMFLAITLGM
-15 ALCVAGVVVWVLLRK
+15 ALCVAGVVVWVLLRQ

-43 VKVYKEQIL
+43 VKVYREQIL

-83 AIEDDPHVIT
+83 AVEDEPHVIT
-93 QAQSWPTAVVIALVF
+93 QAQSWRTAVVIALVF
-108 PISALGFYIWLGTPE
+108 PMSALGLYIWLGAPE
-123 ALSPMAP
+123 AISPMPFASASVE
-130 AAVSAA
+130 AAT
-136 AETDQA
+136 EQA

-147 DQIAENLASKLQ
+147 DQIAASLANKLQ

-164 LEGWVLLGRTYRS
+164 LEGWILLGRTHRS
-177 MGNLDAALSAFD
+177 MGNLDAALSAFE
-189 RALKLKADDELILA
+189 RALKLNPDDELILA

-230 DPQNYAA
+230 DPQNYGAL
-237 MLLAGSASYADNRY
+237 LLAGSASYADNRY

-261 RLRLSADHPDVPNLI
+261 RLQLSADHPDVPNLI

-290 SPSATPATPAAQGAQ
+290 SPSAAPAAQGA
-305 GVPAAPA
+305 PSAPA
-312 SGSAASGT
+312 S
-320 APAAAAVSATG
+320 G

-388 LDDNSA
+388 LDDSSA

-404 GQVLVKARISKSG
+404 SQVLVKARISKSG

-427 GSLGPVKVGSTGLDL
+427 GSLGPVKVGSSGLNL

>member
-15 ALCVAGVVVWVLLRK
+15 ALCVAGVVVWVLLRQ

-43 VKVYKEQIL
+43 VKVYREQIL

-61 HLSDSEW
+61 HLSDAEW

-83 AIEDDPHVIT
+83 ALEDEPQVIT
-93 QAQSWPTAVVIALVF
+93 QAQSWRTAVVIALVF
-108 PISALGFYIWLGTPE
+108 PISALGLYIWLGAPE
-123 ALSPMAP
+123 AISPMPP
-130 AAVSAA
+130 ASALAEAATEQAA
-136 AETDQA
+136 A
-142 APPNL
+142 PNL
-147 DQIAENLASKLQ
+147 DQIVENLASKLQ

-164 LEGWVLLGRTYRS
+164 LEGWVLLGRTHRS

-189 RALKLKADDELILA
+189 RALKLNADDELILA

-230 DPQNYAA
+230 DPQNYGAL
-237 MLLAGSASYADNRY
+237 LLAGSASYANNRY

-290 SPSATPATPAAQGAQ
+290 SPSSTPAAQSAQ
-305 GVPAAPA
+305 GAVPAQ
-312 SGSAASGT
+312 GSAASGA
-320 APAAAAVSATG
+320 APAAAVASAAG

-376 KTTVAQLPLNFT
+376 KTTVAQLPLKFT
-388 LDDNSA
+388 LDDSSA

-404 GQVLVKARISKSG
+404 SQVLVKARISKSG

-427 GSLGPVKVGSTGLDL
+427 GSLGPVKVGATGLDL

>member
-15 ALCVAGVVVWVLLRK
+15 ALCVAGVVVWVLLRQ

-43 VKVYKEQIL
+43 VKVYREQIL

-61 HLSDSEW
+61 HLSDAEW

-83 AIEDDPHVIT
+83 AVEDEPQLIT
-93 QAQSWPTAVVIALVF
+93 QAQSWRTAVVIALVF
-108 PISALGFYIWLGTPE
+108 PISALGLYIWLGAPE
-123 ALSPMAP
+123 AISPMPP
-130 AAVSAA
+130 ASALAEAATEQAA
-136 AETDQA
+136 A
-142 APPNL
+142 PNL
-147 DQIAENLASKLQ
+147 DQIVENLASKLQ

-164 LEGWVLLGRTYRS
+164 LEGWVLLGRTHRS

-189 RALKLKADDELILA
+189 RALKLNADDELILA

-230 DPQNYAA
+230 DPQNYGAL
-237 MLLAGSASYADNRY
+237 LLAGSASYANNRY

-290 SPSATPATPAAQGAQ
+290 SPSSTPAAQSAQ
-305 GVPAAPA
+305 GAVPAQ
-312 SGSAASGT
+312 GSAASGT
-320 APAAAAVSATG
+320 APAAAVASAAG

-376 KTTVAQLPLNFT
+376 KTTVAQLPLKFT
-388 LDDNSA
+388 LDDSSA

-404 GQVLVKARISKSG
+404 SQVLVKARISKSG

-427 GSLGPVKVGSTGLDL
+427 GSLGPVKVGATGLDL

>member
-15 ALCVAGVVVWVLLRK
+15 ALCVAGVVVWVLLRQ

-43 VKVYKEQIL
+43 VKVYREQIL

-61 HLSDSEW
+61 HLSDAEW

-83 AIEDDPHVIT
+83 AVEDEPQVIT
-93 QAQSWPTAVVIALVF
+93 QAQSWRTAVVVALVF
-108 PISALGFYIWLGTPE
+108 PISALGLYIWLGAPE
-123 ALSPMAP
+123 AISPMPP
-130 AAVSAA
+130 ASASAEAATEQAA
-136 AETDQA
+136 A
-142 APPNL
+142 PNL
-147 DQIAENLASKLQ
+147 DQIVENLASKLQ

-164 LEGWVLLGRTYRS
+164 LEGWVLLGRTHRS

-189 RALKLKADDELILA
+189 RALKLNADDELILA

-237 MLLAGSASYADNRY
+237 LLLAGSASYANNRY

-290 SPSATPATPAAQGAQ
+290 SPSSNPPAQGA
-305 GVPAAPA
+305 PSA
-312 SGSAASGT
+312 AASGNAASGA
-320 APAAAAVSATG
+320 APAAAVASAAG
-331 GAASAL
+331 GAASGL
-337 NVSGQ
+337 SVSGQ
-342 VRLSAALKSQTSP
+342 VRLSSALKSQTSP

-376 KTTVAQLPLNFT
+376 KTTVAQLPLKFT
-388 LDDNSA
+388 LDDSSA

-404 GQVLVKARISKSG
+404 SQVLVKARISKSG

>member
-15 ALCVAGVVVWVLLRK
+15 ALCVAGVVVWVLLRQ

-43 VKVYKEQIL
+43 VKVYREQIL

-61 HLSDSEW
+61 HLSDAEW

-83 AIEDDPHVIT
+83 AVEDEPQLIT
-93 QAQSWPTAVVIALVF
+93 QAQSWRTAVVIALVF
-108 PISALGFYIWLGTPE
+108 PISALGLYIWLGAPE
-123 ALSPMAP
+123 AISPMPP
-130 AAVSAA
+130 ASALAEAATEQAA
-136 AETDQA
+136 A
-142 APPNL
+142 PNL
-147 DQIAENLASKLQ
+147 DQIVENLASKLQ

-164 LEGWVLLGRTYRS
+164 LEGWVLLGRTHRS

-189 RALKLKADDELILA
+189 RALKLNADDELILA

-237 MLLAGSASYADNRY
+237 LLLAGSASYANNRY

-290 SPSATPATPAAQGAQ
+290 SPSSTPAAQSAQ
-305 GVPAAPA
+305 GAVPAQ
-312 SGSAASGT
+312 GSAASGT
-320 APAAAAVSATG
+320 APAAAVASAAG

-376 KTTVAQLPLNFT
+376 KTTVAQLPLSFT
-388 LDDNSA
+388 LDDSSA

-404 GQVLVKARISKSG
+404 SQVLVKARISKSG

-427 GSLGPVKVGSTGLDL
+427 GSLGPVKVGATGLDL

>member
-43 VKVYKEQIL
+43 VKVYREQIS

-68 QQSRDELSVRLLQDT
+68 QQSRDELSARLLQDT
-83 AIEDDPHVIT
+83 AVEDDPHVIT

-123 ALSPMAP
+123 ALSPMPP

-136 AETDQA
+136 AETNQA

-290 SPSATPATPAAQGAQ
+290 SPSATPAAQGAQ
-305 GVPAAPA
+305 GAAPA

-320 APAAAAVSATG
+320 SPAAAVASAAG

-388 LDDNSA
+388 LDDSSA

-427 GSLGPVKVGSTGLDL
+427 GSLGPVKVGATGLNL